1 MTDRMRINVTGIVQG
16 VGFRPFIF
24 NLAKSLGLNG
34 YVLNSSE
41 GVVIDIEGDDVTDFV
56 DRMQISLPPL
66 SEIKSLKAELLQP
79 VGYTDFII
87 KESLIEE
94 GRFTLISPDVSICPV
109 CLNELF
115 NPKDR
120 RYLYP
125 FTNCTNCGPRY
136 TIIQDIPY
144 DRPKTTMAK
153 FTMCVTCSVEY
164 YDPTNRR
171 FHAQPN
177 ACPDCG
183 PSITFVKKNGEI
195 LFEKKEAME
204 SAIIALKD
212 GAIVAIKG
220 LGGFHLACDAA
231 NDEAVKRL
239 RDKKRK
245 SNKPFGLMSAN
256 TDIVKAFCMVSEA
269 DERALSSKERP
280 ILLMDKL
287 PISNISEA
295 VSPCNNYLGVMMP
308 YTPLHYLLF
317 YLPPAGQSFSMPN
330 FEALVMTSG
339 NLSEEPIVIDNS
351 EAVERLSDIADYFLL
366 HNRDIYMRVDDSVVR
381 NFKDKA
387 RLIRR
392 ARGYVPFP
400 IDLGWKM
407 PEVLACGGELKNT
420 LCLTKERY
428 AIMSQHIGDMKNYDV
443 LSFFE
448 EILNNLKRSFKVEP
462 KIIAYDMHPEY
473 LSTKYAL
480 GQDGMEGI
488 AVQHH
493 HAHIAS
499 CMAENGIDE
508 KVIGI
513 AFDGTG
519 YGADGNIW
527 GGEFLIADLNNF
539 ERAGHF
545 QYTPMPGGDKA
556 IKEPWRMAVSY
567 LYKVLGDKKE
577 VINVLKTRE
586 NGLDRISENDI
597 DVIVKMIEK
606 GINSPLTSSAGRLFD
621 AVSSIIGIKDKI
633 TFEGEAAIE
642 MEMKAE
648 RKCTGIYSYEI
659 NSENNIMLIDAS
671 LIIAGL
677 HKDIFLK
684 MPQSLISAK
693 FHNTMAE
700 IILDVCAKIREESG
714 LNITALSGGVFQNM
728 LLLEKSVKKL
738 EDKGFKVIT
747 HSKVP
752 ANDGGISLGQAVIAA
767 RRASLK

>member
-1 MTDRMRINVTGIVQG
+1 
-16 VGFRPFIF
+16 
-24 NLAKSLGLNG
+24 
-34 YVLNSSE
+34 
-41 GVVIDIEGDDVTDFV
+41 
-56 DRMQISLPPL
+56 
-66 SEIKSLKAELLQP
+66 
-79 VGYTDFII
+79 
-87 KESLIEE
+87 
-94 GRFTLISPDVSICPV
+94 
-109 CLNELF
+109 
-115 NPKDR
+115 
-120 RYLYP
+120 
-125 FTNCTNCGPRY
+125 
-136 TIIQDIPY
+136 
-144 DRPKTTMAK
+144 
-153 FTMCVTCSVEY
+153 
-164 YDPTNRR
+164 
-171 FHAQPN
+171 
-177 ACPDCG
+177 
-183 PSITFVKKNGEI
+183 
-195 LFEKKEAME
+195 
-204 SAIIALKD
+204 
-212 GAIVAIKG
+212 
-220 LGGFHLACDAA
+220 
-231 NDEAVKRL
+231 
-239 RDKKRK
+239 
-245 SNKPFGLMSAN
+245 
-256 TDIVKAFCMVSEA
+256 
-269 DERALSSKERP
+269 
-280 ILLMDKL
+280 
-287 PISNISEA
+287 
-295 VSPCNNYLGVMMP
+295 
-308 YTPLHYLLF
+308 
-317 YLPPAGQSFSMPN
+317 
-330 FEALVMTSG
+330 
-339 NLSEEPIVIDNS
+339 
-351 EAVERLSDIADYFLL
+351 
-366 HNRDIYMRVDDSVVR
+366 
-381 NFKDKA
+381 
-387 RLIRR
+387 
-392 ARGYVPFP
+392 
-400 IDLGWKM
+400 
-407 PEVLACGGELKNT
+407 
-420 LCLTKERY
+420 
-428 AIMSQHIGDMKNYDV
+428 
-443 LSFFE
+443 
-448 EILNNLKRSFKVEP
+448 
-462 KIIAYDMHPEY
+462 
-473 LSTKYAL
+473 
-480 GQDGMEGI
+480 
-488 AVQHH
+488 
-493 HAHIAS
+493 
-499 CMAENGIDE
+499 MAENGIDE